1 MCSSDLICFPVTI
14 HRPVELMEVLI
25 ANSSVEGQI
34 VFDPFAGL
42 FQVGVASSKLNRKVI
57 GCEIDENYF
66 NECLKILGANT

>member
-1 MCSSDLICFPVTI
+1 
-14 HRPVELMEVLI
+14 MEVLI

-42 FQVGVASSKLNRKVI
+42 FPVGVAGSKLNRNVI